1 MIKLVLIWDKQGEF
15 MQGFGVSRDIIIK
28 KLDKGK
34 KLNWEELLDV
44 FRGDDKAV
52 AKAIHMLLMKLEGE
66 SRDLLVDL
74 INEDFKIWPSF
85 SLESEE
91 IDPIWFNKWK
101 FVCVNRE
108 TKRFLLNFVLEE
120 RSNNELLDKF
130 KNSLIDDMLSK

>member
-1 MIKLVLIWDKQGEF
+1 
-15 MQGFGVSRDIIIK
+15 MQGFGLSRDVIIK
-28 KLDKGK
+28 KLDKGE

-44 FRGDDKAV
+44 FSCNNKAV
-52 AKAIHMLLMKLEGE
+52 AKAIHLLLLKLDGE

-74 INEDFKIWPSF
+74 INEDFRIWPNF

-120 RSNNELLDKF
+120 RTGNETLDKF
-130 KNSLIDDMLSK
+130 KNSLFEDMISK

>member
-1 MIKLVLIWDKQGEF
+1 
-15 MQGFGVSRDIIIK
+15 MQGFGISRDAIIK
-28 KLDKGK
+28 KLNNNE
-34 KLNWEELLDV
+34 KLEWDELLEI
-44 FRGDDKAV
+44 FSCNDKAI
-52 AKAIHMLLMKLEGE
+52 AKAIHLLLLKLEGE

-101 FVCVNRE
+101 FVCTNRE

-120 RSNNELLDKF
+120 RANNELLDKF